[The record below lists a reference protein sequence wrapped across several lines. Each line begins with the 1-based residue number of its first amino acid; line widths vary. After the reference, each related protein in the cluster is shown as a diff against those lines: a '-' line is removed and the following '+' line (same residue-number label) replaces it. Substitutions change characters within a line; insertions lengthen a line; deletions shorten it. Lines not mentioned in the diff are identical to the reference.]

1 MVTVLNFIFR
11 TVFISYPKNLVSK
24 RKIIYIAGL
33 GHSGS
38 TILDMSLG
46 CNNKITGLG
55 EIMAFIREKD
65 KSHHLKSLCSCGVRG
80 YDCEFWSKA
89 ENLIKNASDE
99 TEAYLILVN
108 YFFEKYGNDK
118 ILVDSSKNSYP
129 YLKTLNEKFDLKI
142 IFLTRDY
149 RSWAFS
155 RSLSTGK
162 NIGYLILRWFAENK
176 KLEKSLKSKG
186 IGFMRVGYEEFSLYP
201 EIILKKICDYTGV
214 EFSKDML
221 NPAKTQSHIIAGN
234 IARVD
239 NEKRKSIIYDAR
251 WLVSGKIIF
260 WSTIFVFLN
269 KFNKKRVY
277 SNVLDKK
284 LRPESFKIFDLN
296 RRKELDEKFN

>member
-1 MVTVLNFIFR
+1 M
-11 TVFISYPKNLVSK
+11 SK

-46 CNNKITGLG
+46 CNKNIVGLG
-55 EIMAFIREKD
+55 EIMAFIRKKD
-65 KSHHLKSLCSCGVRG
+65 KSHHLKSICSCGSSG
-80 YDCEFWSKA
+80 YDCDFWSNA
-89 ENLIKNASDE
+89 ENLIKNATNE
-99 TEAYLILVN
+99 TDAYLILVD
-108 YFFEKYGNDK
+108 YFFEKYGSDK

-129 YLKTLNEKFDLKI
+129 YLKVLNEKFDLKV

-155 RSLSTGK
+155 RFLSTRK
-162 NIGYLILRWFAENK
+162 NIAFLILRWFAENK
-176 KLEKSLKSKG
+176 KLEKSLKAKG
-186 IGFMRVGYEEFSLYP
+186 IDFLRVGYEEFALYP
-201 EIILKKICDYTGV
+201 EIILKKICDYTGI

-239 NEKRKSIIYDAR
+239 EEKRKAIIYDAR
-251 WLVSGKIIF
+251 WLTSGKIIF
-260 WSTIFVFLN
+260 WSAVFGFLN

-277 SNVLDKK
+277 SNVLDEK
-284 LRPESFKIFDLN
+284 LKPENFKIFDLN
-296 RRKELDEKFN
+296 RRKELDEKYN